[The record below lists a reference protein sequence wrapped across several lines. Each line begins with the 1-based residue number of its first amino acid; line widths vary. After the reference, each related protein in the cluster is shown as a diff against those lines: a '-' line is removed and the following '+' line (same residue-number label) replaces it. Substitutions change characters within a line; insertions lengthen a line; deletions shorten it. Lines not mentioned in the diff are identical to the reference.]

1 MWRERERRG
10 KDGGEKRRG
19 FIFADSGRDMAPVG
33 DGGATGR
40 GGEVQRRRR
49 RRGDRGAG
57 GREGGGDSINW
68 LRNSFAP
75 GKVQPWNMPP
85 QSDERSC
92 GRETDHNGSR
102 WRRKVDGVGV
112 MGAEGED
119 HRDG

>member
-1 MWRERERRG
+1 
-10 KDGGEKRRG
+10 
-19 FIFADSGRDMAPVG
+19 MAPVG
-33 DGGATGR
+33 DGGATG

-49 RRGDRGAG
+49 RLGDRGAG
-57 GREGGGDSINW
+57 VGGGDSINW

-102 WRRKVDGVGV
+102 WRGKVDGVGV
-112 MGAEGED
+112 TGAEGED

>member
-1 MWRERERRG
+1 M
-10 KDGGEKRRG
+10 
-19 FIFADSGRDMAPVG
+19 
-33 DGGATGR
+33 
-40 GGEVQRRRR
+40 
-49 RRGDRGAG
+49 
-57 GREGGGDSINW
+57 GDSINW

-112 MGAEGED
+112 TGAEGED
-119 HRDG
+119 HRDRQTVRQTDGQTGSSNAL